1 MPRPRPVRCAWWQ
14 VKREALARFTQGK
27 TGGASVC
34 GYTAP
39 APDHNERTIFIMAI
53 ENSKLD
59 MDATNMLEN
68 LRTIRHALHIG
79 LESYGEIE
87 RLTDVFSLYKDAAQD
102 LPDHMR
108 PIHPTGSND
117 TIGVFSAAL
126 RTLELFDPTDK

>member
-1 MPRPRPVRCAWWQ
+1 
-14 VKREALARFTQGK
+14 
-27 TGGASVC
+27 
-34 GYTAP
+34 
-39 APDHNERTIFIMAI
+39 MAT

-59 MDATNMLEN
+59 MDAADMLEN

-87 RLTDVFSLYKDAAQD
+87 RLTDVFSLYNKYAAQD